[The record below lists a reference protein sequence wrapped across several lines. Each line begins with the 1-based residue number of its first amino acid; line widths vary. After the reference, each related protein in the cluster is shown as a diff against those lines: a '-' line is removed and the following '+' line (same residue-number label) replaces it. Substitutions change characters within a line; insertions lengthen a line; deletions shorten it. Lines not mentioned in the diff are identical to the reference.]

1 MSNILGTRAS
11 RRSFLRTS
19 ASLFVGFG
27 FMANP
32 VTRAVAAAVEDLDV
46 FSWTVCVINCGNR
59 CPLRA
64 FTKNGQV
71 IRIETDNTRPDGDG
85 CSPRQIRACLKGRSM
100 RQRLYSPDRLK
111 YPMKRVGERGDGKFE
126 RITWDEAYEI
136 IAREWVRIRDT
147 YGNESIYWQY
157 CSGQQSSVNS
167 RAAWRRLMNLMGV
180 TFVITVAI
188 LLLRFLP
195 LSR

>member
-71 IRIETDNTRPDGDG
+71 IRIEKIG
-85 CSPRQIRACLKGRSM
+85 RAH
-100 RQRLYSPDRLK
+100 
-111 YPMKRVGERGDGKFE
+111 V
-126 RITWDEAYEI
+126 
-136 IAREWVRIRDT
+136 
-147 YGNESIYWQY
+147 
-157 CSGQQSSVNS
+157 
-167 RAAWRRLMNLMGV
+167 
-180 TFVITVAI
+180 
-188 LLLRFLP
+188 
-195 LSR
+195 

>member
-1 MSNILGTRAS
+1 MSNILETRAS

-167 RAAWRRLMNLMGV
+167 RAAWRRLMNLMGG
-180 TFVITVAI
+180 
-188 LLLRFLP
+188 LPSLLR
-195 LSR
+195 